1 MMEQMHA
8 AFVFMFGAIVGS
20 FLNVCIHRM
29 PRELSIVWP
38 GSYCPK
44 CKIPIPWYEN
54 IPILSYLILGG
65 KCFRCK
71 RPISFRYFFVELLT
85 AVSWLLIWRM
95 YGLSPEFAIAVVFV
109 SAMIV
114 VTLTDLETG
123 LIPDLIT
130 IPGMLF
136 GLVVSVVSADAF
148 PEGLWYHKLF
158 ASAIGLAGGGAVL
171 MLTGWFGNLV
181 FRKESMGG
189 GDIKLLAMTGAFIGI
204 EKTLLVFM
212 FSPFIALPFAIF
224 YRFVKRQET
233 IPYGPFLALMSVVF
247 FFKGTEILN
256 FLSTLYGV

>member
-1 MMEQMHA
+1 MEPLYT

-85 AVSWLLIWRM
+85 AVSWLLIWRT
-95 YGLSPEFAIAVVFV
+95 YGLSTGFAIAVVFV

-130 IPGMLF
+130 IPGMFF
-136 GLVVSVVSADAF
+136 GLVVSVLNTDSF

-158 ASAIGLAGGGAVL
+158 ASAIGLVGGGAILV
-171 MLTGWFGNLV
+171 LTGWLGKLV

-212 FSPFIALPFAIF
+212 LSPFIALPYAIF

-233 IPYGPFLALMSVVF
+233 IPYGPFLALMSVIF
-247 FFKGTEILN
+247 FFEGSKILN